1 MGEIKSIIVG
11 VVTACV
17 VGAGTSYVTIKTS
30 LVVMEKDI
38 SAMSNHVQTVNTALG
53 GINDN
58 ANKIYA
64 HSVALK
70 SLTERVSELKGDV
83 KENTKN
89 ITMLNFY
96 YGVDNYE
103 QQ

>member
-1 MGEIKSIIVG
+1 MSDIKSIIVG
-11 VVTACV
+11 VVTACI

-30 LVVMEKDI
+30 LVAMEKDI
-38 SAMSNHVQTVNTALG
+38 SSMTSHAQSVNNALG

-64 HSVALK
+64 HGIAIK
-70 SLTERVSELKGDV
+70 SLSERVSELKGDV

-96 YGVDNYE
+96 YKVDNYE
-103 QQ
+103 Q